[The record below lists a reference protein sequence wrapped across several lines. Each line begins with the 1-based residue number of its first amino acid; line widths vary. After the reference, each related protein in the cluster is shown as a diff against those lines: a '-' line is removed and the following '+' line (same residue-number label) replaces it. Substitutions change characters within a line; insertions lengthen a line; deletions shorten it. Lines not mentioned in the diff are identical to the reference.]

1 MDSFSG
7 FREARAVEIDLLT
20 DAYRVSGTVLTRF
33 ERVTD
38 ILNQLTGS
46 HLTVAHATISE
57 HADPSATQ
65 AAPTAVIDVG
75 AILAFAAAGLEAAP
89 ASSEMRVPKRP
100 VRAQLGLPPVRCT
113 GTIHVAMG
121 SRPVDGLLN
130 LTDRFLAM
138 TDVTIESGAYPQLA
152 RTASVIAI
160 ARGRAQIM
168 LVMDDERPDELLA
181 DVLDQR
187 TAESWL
193 RTDDSIG

>member
-7 FREARAVEIDLLT
+7 FHEASTVEVDLLT

-57 HADPSATQ
+57 HADPAATQ
-65 AAPTAVIDVG
+65 AAPSVMVDIGT
-75 AILAFAAAGLEAAP
+75 ILVFAAHGLAAS

-100 VRAQLGLPPVRCT
+100 VRAQLALPPVRCT
-113 GTIHVAMG
+113 GTIHVANG

-138 TDVTIESGAYPQLA
+138 TDVTVESGAYPQLA
-152 RTASVIAI
+152 RSADVIAI
-160 ARGRAQIM
+160 ARGRAQLM

-181 DVLDQR
+181 DVLDER

-193 RTDDSIG
+193 RSDDSAG

>member
-7 FREARAVEIDLLT
+7 FLEARPVEVDLLT
-20 DAYRVSGTVLTRF
+20 DAHRVSGTVLTRF

-38 ILNQLTGS
+38 ILNQLIGS
-46 HLTVAHATISE
+46 HLAVAHATISE
-57 HADPSATQ
+57 HGDPSATQ
-65 AAPTAVIDVG
+65 AAPAAMIDVG
-75 AILAFAAAGLEAAP
+75 AILVFTAQGLAP
-89 ASSEMRVPKRP
+89 SASAEMRVPKRP
-100 VRAQLGLPPVRCT
+100 VRARIVLPPVRCT

-152 RTASVIAI
+152 RSADVIAI

-181 DVLDQR
+181 DVLDER
-187 TAESWL
+187 TAERWL
-193 RTDDSIG
+193 RSDESTG

>member
-7 FREARAVEIDLLT
+7 LREARSVDVDLLT

-65 AAPTAVIDVG
+65 AAPTVVVDVG
-75 AILAFAAAGLEAAP
+75 AILVFVASGLAAP
-89 ASSEMRVPKRP
+89 APSEMRVPKRP
-100 VRAQLGLPPVRCT
+100 VRAQLALPPVRCT

-138 TDVTIESGAYPQLA
+138 TDATIESGAYPQLA
-152 RTASVIAI
+152 RTADVMAI
-160 ARGRAQIM
+160 ARGRAQLM
-168 LVMDDERPDELLA
+168 LVIDDERPDELLA

-187 TAESWL
+187 TAERWL
-193 RTDDSIG
+193 RSDEPTG

>member
-7 FREARAVEIDLLT
+7 FREARAVEVDLLT

-38 ILNQLTGS
+38 ILNQVTGS
-46 HLTVAHATISE
+46 HLPVAHATISE

-65 AAPTAVIDVG
+65 AAPAAMVDVG
-75 AILAFAAAGLEAAP
+75 AILIFTARGLAAP

-100 VRAQLGLPPVRCT
+100 VLAQLALPPVRCT

-121 SRPVDGLLN
+121 SRPIDGLLN

-138 TDVTIESGAYPQLA
+138 TDVKIESGAYPQLA
-152 RTASVIAI
+152 RTADVIAI
-160 ARGRAQIM
+160 ARARAQLM

-181 DVLDQR
+181 DVLDER
-187 TAESWL
+187 TAERWL
-193 RTDDSIG
+193 RPEEPTG